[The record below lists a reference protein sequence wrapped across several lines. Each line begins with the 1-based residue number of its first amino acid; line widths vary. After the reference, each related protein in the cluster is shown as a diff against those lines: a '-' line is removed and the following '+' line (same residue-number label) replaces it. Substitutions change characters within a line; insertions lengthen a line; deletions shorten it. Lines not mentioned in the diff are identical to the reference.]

1 MSLNLYFINTY
12 NAHKNERKKIPAEE
26 CGGRIRDVSQLAPTT
41 GREATGIANSEC
53 FPLLSLMFALQGA
66 PL

>member
-26 CGGRIRDVSQLAPTT
+26 CRARIHNVSQLAPTI
-41 GREATGIANSEC
+41 GREATGVANSEC
-53 FPLLSLMFALQGA
+53 FP
-66 PL
+66 